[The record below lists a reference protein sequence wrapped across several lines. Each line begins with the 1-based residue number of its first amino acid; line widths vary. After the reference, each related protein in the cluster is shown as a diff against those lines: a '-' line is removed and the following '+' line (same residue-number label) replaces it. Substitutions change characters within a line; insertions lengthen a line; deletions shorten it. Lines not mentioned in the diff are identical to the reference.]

1 MDIKQIDEFF
11 GYKPFFSTDTQI
23 LVDDIVQKASKYLPT
38 EQLTLI
44 QETYEFARSAHTD
57 ILRLSDEPYIVHPLR
72 ATQFLMEIKPDIA
85 SIQ

>member
-11 GYKPFFSTDTQI
+11 GYKPFFETNTQV
-23 LVDDIVQKASKYLPT
+23 LVDDIIKKASTYLPA
-38 EQLTLI
+38 EELPLI
-44 QETYEFARSAHTD
+44 QKTYEFARNAHTD
-57 ILRLSDEPYIVHPLR
+57 VLRLSGEPYIVHPLR